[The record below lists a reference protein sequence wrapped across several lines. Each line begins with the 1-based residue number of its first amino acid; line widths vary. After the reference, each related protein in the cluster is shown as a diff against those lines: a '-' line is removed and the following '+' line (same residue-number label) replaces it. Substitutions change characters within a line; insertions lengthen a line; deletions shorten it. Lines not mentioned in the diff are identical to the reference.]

1 MSRSRT
7 ITMTTPTGDQALI
20 KRINTAIVLE
30 SILRGAPLSRAQ
42 ISERTGLN
50 KATVSS
56 LVQDLIDGSLVLETG
71 PGESSGGRKPVMLEF
86 IANAGHAIGIDLG
99 VNYIRGVLM
108 DLQGGVRK
116 ELTSALRKT
125 DPDIVVK
132 ELCKMIDKLIASAP
146 SCPYG
151 IVGIGVGVPGL
162 VDGSGSVLFAPNL
175 KWRDVPLERQLSDHY
190 GIPVTIDNEAN
201 AGALGEQKHGAG
213 RSIANLV
220 YVSVGIGIGT
230 GLILHKSLYKGT
242 SGFSGEMGHL
252 SVEAHGKPCSCG
264 NRGCWEMYA
273 SEQSLLEKAEKM
285 GYRDLEQLLSAAG
298 QGKPE
303 VLELFRG
310 IGEYLGIGIANI
322 VNVFNPDAVIIG
334 NRMSQAR
341 DWVEGELRQTVT
353 QRAIGFHL
361 RNVQL
366 LFAELGERSAM
377 MGAGEMAI
385 SGFFNRLK
393 ST

>member
-1 MSRSRT
+1 
-7 ITMTTPTGDQALI
+7 MTTPTGDQALI

-56 LVQDLIDGSLVLETG
+56 LVQDLIDGSLVRETG

-86 IANAGHAIGIDLG
+86 IASAGHAIGIDLG

-108 DLQGGVRK
+108 DLQGGIVR
-116 ELTSALRKT
+116 ERTAPLRLTE
-125 DPDIVVK
+125 PEYVIG
-132 ELCKMIDKLIASAP
+132 ELCAAIDELAAVAP
-146 SCPYG
+146 GSPYG

-162 VDGSGSVLFAPNL
+162 VDESGSVLFAPNL
-175 KWRDVPLERQLSDHY
+175 KWRDVPLKRQLSERY
-190 GIPVTIDNEAN
+190 GLPITIDNEAN
-201 AGALGEQKHGAG
+201 AGAIGEQKYGAG
-213 RSIANLV
+213 RHIANLV

-230 GLILHKSLYKGT
+230 GLILHKSLYKGA

-264 NRGCWEMYA
+264 NRGCWEIYA
-273 SEQSLLEKAEKM
+273 SEKSLLAQAEEL
-285 GYRDLEQLLSAAG
+285 GYSDLEQLLAAG
-298 QGKPE
+298 AEGNEQ
-303 VLELFRG
+303 VLAMFKG
-310 IGEYLGIGIANI
+310 VGEYLGVGIANI

-341 DWVEGELRQTVT
+341 EYLEGELRQTVV

-361 RNVQL
+361 RKVQL

-377 MGAGEMAI
+377 LGAAEMAV
-385 SGFFNRLK
+385 SGFFDRLK
-393 ST
+393 AT